1 MAISSQGADKFRLKH
16 AEELLALFEGARGRP
31 ARTTDELAQWLDS
44 VDDDLADDIA
54 REVAEEAGRKAGR
67 EAAKKNGREAYE
79 EASYRAYER
88 AYERVLESLKKA
100 RRQTDS
106 TQDRYQGTAPNECPP
121 RAHLRGVIFPS
132 TIVIVV
138 GFQGSEAAYA
148 QCRSSNANCL
158 CGWNSACFSEI

>member
-1 MAISSQGADKFRLKH
+1 SPPKPRASTRRWKRRRTPTSTLRSSTPISTASPSRLLPMQDADKFRLKH

-54 REVAEEAGRKAGR
+54 REVAEEAGREAGR
-67 EAAKKNGREAYE
+67 EAAKKNGQEAYE

-100 RRQTDS
+100 RRQDH
-106 TQDRYQGTAPNECPP
+106 A
-121 RAHLRGVIFPS
+121 
-132 TIVIVV
+132 
-138 GFQGSEAAYA
+138 
-148 QCRSSNANCL
+148 
-158 CGWNSACFSEI
+158 

>member
-1 MAISSQGADKFRLKH
+1 MVGTGGLMATAEGEIAMAIRSQDADKFRQMH

-31 ARTTDELAQWLDS
+31 ARTTDELGQWLDS
-44 VDDDLADDIA
+44 VDDDLVDDIA

-100 RRQTDS
+100 RRQDH
-106 TQDRYQGTAPNECPP
+106 P
-121 RAHLRGVIFPS
+121 
-132 TIVIVV
+132 
-138 GFQGSEAAYA
+138 
-148 QCRSSNANCL
+148 
-158 CGWNSACFSEI
+158 